1 MMIEIDN
8 LKSRIA
14 INPDGKRVYLIS
26 LHADDL
32 PVITDYLDK
41 ISASYGLTKIF
52 VKVRSKFN
60 PLFCQ
65 SGYTME
71 AFVPGYYNGQEDA
84 FFMAKYFDDE
94 RRLPEKEALRLFQ
107 EMLIKA
113 IGKDIKQIKP
123 PKTLYKVRL
132 LNENHAEE
140 ITSIFKCVFKT
151 YPFPV
156 FDSQYLIQTM
166 QEGTRY
172 YGIFQKNELIAVSSA
187 ECDER
192 HQSAE
197 MTDFAVLP
205 AFRGK
210 RLALVMLDHMERDL
224 YNLGY
229 IALFTIARL
238 HELSMN
244 KTFLNAGYNYS
255 GTLTK
260 NTQIAGKIESMNVWY
275 KHLIIMDK

>member
-1 MMIEIDN
+1 MMIDKTDN

-14 INPDGKRVYLIS
+14 INPDGKRIYLIS

-32 PVITDYLDK
+32 TVITDYLDK

-52 VKVRSKFN
+52 VKIRSKYN

-94 RRLPEKEALRLFQ
+94 RRLQEKKALRLF
-107 EMLIKA
+107 EAMLLGGTKNSML
-113 IGKDIKQIKP
+113 KQAKTSFNVKP
-123 PKTLYKVRL
+123 
-132 LNENHAEE
+132 LNENNADE
-140 ITSIFKCVFKT
+140 IAAVFKSVFET

-156 FDSQYLIQTM
+156 FDPRFLIQTM

-210 RLALVMLDHMERDL
+210 RLALVMLEHMEKDL
-224 YNLGY
+224 CKLGY
-229 IALFTIARL
+229 LTLFTIARL

-275 KHLIIMDK
+275 KHLIKMDK